1 MNDVIDKWDYIK
13 RIRKY
18 STSRKDMLLDLME
31 KYNKYSLQEITLKEA
46 KEYYEN
52 LIEKKEKDL

>member
-18 STSRKDMLLDLME
+18 STSHKDMLLDLME
-31 KYNKYSLQEITLKEA
+31 KYNKYSLQDITLKEA

-52 LIEKKEKDL
+52 LVEIKEN

>member
-52 LIEKKEKDL
+52 LVEIKEN